1 MSARFQLGDRGPA
14 RYSRCGRSRCPEPMK
29 FVEPS
34 HLTDPEAAARKLV
47 EIANTSE
54 AVQGGRV
61 FIEMING
68 PFLKSGGTP
77 EQHRAALASAIK
89 LGWSSGAGSR

>member
-1 MSARFQLGDRGPA
+1 V
-14 RYSRCGRSRCPEPMK
+14 K

-34 HLTDPEAAARKLV
+34 HFTDPETAARKLV

-54 AVQGGRV
+54 AVQDGRV

-68 PFLKSGGTP
+68 PFLKEGGTP
-77 EQHRAALASAIK
+77 EQYRAALASAIK
-89 LGWSSGAGSR
+89 LGSSRYIGLGSRVPLRSSCQDARYCV